1 MEQYNEV
8 LQEGYLFAKEELVD
22 RLSEVEGLD
31 DWTIDQICNMIESN
45 KL

>member
-1 MEQYNEV
+1 MEQYKEGFSD
-8 LQEGYLFAKEELVD
+8 GYLFAKEELVE